1 MADERSRA
9 TRPVDPFAA
18 TDVEANVNVEDAA
31 WEGAKRGLGFGF
43 VAGTLLGI
51 VYVMETGFLDGLP
64 WEALLVHAYTIACG
78 VGATLMAS
86 MSASRHVRHPSAL
99 RFVAFVVV
107 GACAGAFGAT
117 TIATLP
123 GTPYPGP
130 VLATATLVLAAL
142 VFAQAAMPEG
152 VSVPA
157 RIVIAFMPLVCLVPF
172 APLVASDEGVL
183 GFAFLEEASRG
194 LGLARLGTVVGSVA
208 GVCVFAYV
216 ELCALL
222 GHLEGPRRLLRR
234 RGFSRTRRSAR
245 RRR

>member
-1 MADERSRA
+1 M
-9 TRPVDPFAA
+9 
-18 TDVEANVNVEDAA
+18 NVEDAA
-31 WEGAKRGLGFGF
+31 WEGATRGLGFGS
-43 VAGTLLGI
+43 VAGTLLGV
-51 VYVMETGFLDGLP
+51 VYVMETGFTAAIP

-78 VGATLMAS
+78 VGASLMAA
-86 MSASRHVRHPSAL
+86 MSASRHVRHSSAL
-99 RFVAFVVV
+99 RLVAFVLV

-142 VFAQAAMPEG
+142 VFAQAAMPDG
-152 VSVPA
+152 VSLLP
-157 RIVIAFMPLVCLVPF
+157 RIVIAFMPLALAMPL

-194 LGLARLGTVVGSVA
+194 LGLARLGAAVGSVA

-216 ELCALL
+216 ELCALS
-222 GHLEGPRRLLRR
+222 GRFVLRSTR
-234 RGFSRTRRSAR
+234 ASVTDARTTSAPSSRA
-245 RRR
+245 

>member
-1 MADERSRA
+1 
-9 TRPVDPFAA
+9 
-18 TDVEANVNVEDAA
+18 VNVEDAA

-43 VAGTLLGI
+43 VAGTLLGV
-51 VYVMETGFLDGLP
+51 VYVMETGLLAGLP

-78 VGATLMAS
+78 VGATSMAA
-86 MSASRHVRHPSAL
+86 MSASRQVRHASAL
-99 RFVAFVVV
+99 RLVAFVFV

-142 VFAQAAMPEG
+142 VFAQAAMPHG

-157 RIVIAFMPLVCLVPF
+157 RVVIAFAPLVFAMPL

-194 LGLARLGTVVGSVA
+194 LGLTRLGVVVGSVA
-208 GVCVFAYV
+208 GVCVFSYV
-216 ELCALL
+216 ELCA
-222 GHLEGPRRLLRR
+222 
-234 RGFSRTRRSAR
+234 FSGRSVLRSAQTR
-245 RRR
+245 HAIATRHLDG

>member
-1 MADERSRA
+1 M
-9 TRPVDPFAA
+9 
-18 TDVEANVNVEDAA
+18 NVEDAA

-43 VAGTLLGI
+43 VAGTLLGV
-51 VYVMETGFLDGLP
+51 VYVMETGLTAAIP

-78 VGATLMAS
+78 VGASLMAS

-99 RFVAFVVV
+99 RLVAFVIV

-130 VLATATLVLAAL
+130 MLATATLVLAAL
-142 VFAQAAMPEG
+142 VFAQAAMPDR
-152 VSVPA
+152 VSLPA
-157 RIVIAFMPLVCLVPF
+157 RIVIALMPLALAMPLT
-172 APLVASDEGVL
+172 PLVASDEGVL

-194 LGLARLGTVVGSVA
+194 LGLARLGAAVGGIA
-208 GVCVFAYV
+208 GVCVFVYV

-222 GHLEGPRRLLRR
+222 GRLEGPPRLMRKR
-234 RGFSRTRRSAR
+234 AFSRTRRSAR